1 MYKKIL
7 TLSIL
12 LVMIFTVVP
21 VHNEVE
27 AKPKKGSVVTINKKQ
42 YIYQGTVKKYYPA
55 KYCKLV
61 NKYAKNSQSFTNLVA
76 GTSGFAT
83 FAKKAGY
90 AGVLA
95 SSLYI
100 ANLGVQNNTTIYK

>member
-1 MYKKIL
+1 
-7 TLSIL
+7 
-12 LVMIFTVVP
+12 
-21 VHNEVE
+21 
-27 AKPKKGSVVTINKKQ
+27 NKKQ

-90 AGVLA
+90 AGVVA

-100 ANLGVQNNTTIYK
+100 ANLGVQNNTTIYKNAARKGTGVQVSYDLYVPKT